1 MVCRTEDEGSTPSI
15 TVILQFWLYQNANGE
30 YYMMNI
36 PIVEPCRYNIKLSYQ
51 KANLILVTIVITSH
65 LWSKRELDS
74 NLT

>member
-1 MVCRTEDEGSTPSI
+1 MVCRTEDKGSTPSI

-30 YYMMNI
+30 YYMTNI
-36 PIVEPCRYNIKLSYQ
+36 PIVGPCRYNIKASYQ